1 MKKQNPKIDLCI
13 IFTICIAGTFVFA
26 YVSYLLNTDKF
37 PDSFIS
43 IWNVWDTPHYLNI
56 AGEGYSSS
64 TINERHLLIAF
75 FPLYPLLIKIFSFVF
90 QNYHLS
96 SLLVSNIAYGVA
108 TYYLYKLVSI
118 DFESNDAL
126 KSVMC
131 LSVFPTA

>member
-1 MKKQNPKIDLCI
+1 MKDI
-13 IFTICIAGTFVFA
+13 
-26 YVSYLLNTDKF
+26 
-37 PDSFIS
+37 
-43 IWNVWDTPHYLNI
+43 
-56 AGEGYSSS
+56 
-64 TINERHLLIAF
+64 LIAF
-75 FPLYPLLIKIFSFVF
+75 FPLYPLLKKIFSFVF
-90 QNYHLS
+90 QNYLLS